1 MLPRAHRLTR
11 ADDFRLAVRRGRR
24 FSTPSAVC
32 YRIDAD
38 VDGPLFGVIVSKQ
51 VGNAVV
57 RNRVRRR
64 IQAICAQTALD
75 ADPGQLVVVRALPSS
90 REAEWDTLRA
100 EIGGA
105 VRRVVMAG

>member
-24 FSTPSAVC
+24 FPTASAVC
-32 YRIDAD
+32 YRIAAD

-51 VGNAVV
+51 VGGAVV

-64 IQAICAQTALD
+64 IQAICAESVRD
-75 ADPGQLVVVRALPSS
+75 AAPGQLVVVRALPGS

-105 VRRVVMAG
+105 VRQAVVAA